1 MTVLKLTQIGN
12 SVGVVLP
19 QKLIS
24 RLKLE
29 KGDSLFV
36 SETADG
42 FTVSAY
48 DPEFGAQMEAA
59 RRIMK
64 KRRAVLRELAK

>member
-1 MTVLKLTQIGN
+1 MAELKLTSIGN
-12 SVGVVLP
+12 SVGAIFPKELLV
-19 QKLIS
+19 
-24 RLKLE
+24 RLGLQ

-36 SETADG
+36 VEGPDG
-42 FTVSAY
+42 LYLSPSN
-48 DPEFGAQMEAA
+48 PEFESQMEAA